1 MSILNLIHPCVEPP
15 FLPSHTNV
23 DAAKSFFLN
32 CSPPNTPPIS
42 YSRECIFPTD
52 SNMKCENLRFF
63 LICFFKINQERQK
76 RLPLGYL
83 AFSQLHLPGI
93 SSVLVFDIAATDEN
107 EGSRPFDVAAT
118 SDEERVNRVPHLCH
132 SLSWNHNG
140 LVTREDSRPHREL
153 FGFLYG
159 TWLSIRP
166 PSSRPPAMISS

>member
-1 MSILNLIHPCVEPP
+1 MSISKCLSLIDPCGDPP

-93 SSVLVFDIAATDEN
+93 SSVLPFDIAATDEN

-132 SLSWNHNG
+132 SLSWNQNVWSPVRIFGHIENCLDFSMELGCPSG
-140 LVTREDSRPHREL
+140 LHHPDL
-153 FGFLYG
+153 LQ
-159 TWLSIRP
+159 
-166 PSSRPPAMISS
+166 